1 MRHSTESMI
10 HVLHEKPSQEVQRKR
25 GQNERSR
32 NRDWDLF
39 SKVICRWI
47 HPNKGLTGTCL
58 YKADLRGAIL
68 EDADLIGVNLRA
80 PDLVRSLVKDVIFCT
95 TTMSD
100 GSTKSSGC
108 TG

>member
-10 HVLHEKPSQEVQRKR
+10 HVLHKTPSQEVQRKR

-32 NRDWDLF
+32 NHDWDLF
-39 SKVICRWI
+39 SKVICSWI

-58 YKADLRGAIL
+58 YKADLRGGIL
-68 EDADLIGVNLRA
+68 EDADLIDVNLRA
-80 PDLVRSLVKDVIFCT
+80 PDLVRSLVKYAIFCT
-95 TTMSD
+95 TTMPD
-100 GSTKSSGC
+100 GSTNSSGC